1 MLYPAKQ
8 IRKENGNISPM
19 TEWRWWQVGFP
30 RPIKTR
36 GSNFYNS
43 KQRDEEIPAWIE
55 RQSGETDVDA
65 AVQELSQ

>member
-30 RPIKTR
+30 RPKKIR
-36 GSNFYNS
+36 GRNFYTS
-43 KQRDEEIPAWIE
+43 QQRDEEIPEWIE
-55 RQSGETDVDA
+55 RQSSEEA
-65 AVQELSQ
+65 QS